1 MLFTNFR
8 LLSVAALFLIFLP
21 IHQAFAQANLG
32 ICGSLKN
39 GFGPYE
45 YRPDHHKPDNQYDHR
60 PHKFIMNLVQGAHF
74 TPEVETLVRGKS
86 GSIGADIDYTLRAI
100 PNNHRAL
107 IAMMRLGEKEKT
119 TQPKG
124 STHSVEC
131 WFTRAIQFSP
141 DDSIVRM
148 IYSTYLNSNG
158 RIPEAN
164 SQLDIASTYAK
175 DNPFTNYNLGLHYF
189 DLKNYDRALLQAH
202 QAIAQGFPQTA
213 LREQLQNVGKWSEPV
228 APTTLPPIEA
238 ANTPALQIK

>member
-1 MLFTNFR
+1 MYCTHLRMYFAM
-8 LLSVAALFLIFLP
+8 VIFIAVQP
-21 IHQAFAQANLG
+21 VFAQVDG
-32 ICGSLKN
+32 GGCGTLKN

-45 YRPDHHKPDNQYDHR
+45 YRPDHHKPDNQYDLR

-74 TPEVETLVRGKS
+74 TPEVETLTRGKS

-124 STHSVEC
+124 ATHSVEC

-141 DDSIVRM
+141 DDAIVRM

-158 RIPEAN
+158 RLPEAN
-164 SQLDIASTYAK
+164 RQLDIAATYAK
-175 DNPFTNYNLGLHYF
+175 ENPFTHYNLGLHYF
-189 DLKNYDRALLQAH
+189 DLKNYDKALLQAH
-202 QAIAQGFPQTA
+202 DAIKLGFPQTA
-213 LREQLQNVGKWSEPV
+213 LRDQLQSVGKWSEPV
-228 APTTLPPIEA
+228 AITATPPVDA
-238 ANTPALQIK
+238 ASAPALQVK